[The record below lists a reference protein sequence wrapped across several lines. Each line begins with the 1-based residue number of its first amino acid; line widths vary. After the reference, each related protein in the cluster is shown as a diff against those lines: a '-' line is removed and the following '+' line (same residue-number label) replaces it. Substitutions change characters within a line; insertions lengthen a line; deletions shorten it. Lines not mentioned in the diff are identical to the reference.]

1 MHSLWLILSS
11 VFFGVAGVYCFI
23 HPDMAMEAVA
33 LYIGFLVFFGGLSQ
47 LMRYFGTAGDKRSRW
62 QLVTAAM
69 DILFGG
75 WLLISGN
82 YLLLVLFL
90 PFMLAAYVLTRGLL
104 LFVYYFRAKATVKSP
119 HLFLLAAA
127 VQVVL
132 GLALA
137 LMPVFAAKVFVYAMG
152 AGLVWCGFTTFSM
165 WREVK

>member
-1 MHSLWLILSS
+1 MHSLWLVLSS

-47 LMRYFGTAGDKRSRW
+47 LMRYFGTPGEKRSRW

-104 LFVYYFRAKATVKSP
+104 LFVYYFRAKETVKSP

-152 AGLVWCGFTTFSM
+152 AGLVWCGFTSFTM
-165 WREVK
+165 WRDVK

>member
-11 VFFGVAGVYCFI
+11 VFFGVAGVYYFI

-47 LMRYFGTAGDKRSRW
+47 LMRYFGTPGEKRSRW

-82 YLLLVLFL
+82 YLLLVIFL

-104 LFVYYFRAKATVKSP
+104 LFVYYFRARETVKSP

-152 AGLVWCGFTTFSM
+152 AGLV
-165 WREVK
+165 